1 MRILHI
7 ITGLAAGGA
16 EQQLRLLLRNMPDDH
31 HCEVVT
37 LENPGTVAE
46 GIRQDGT
53 PVTHLA
59 MRGNRDIAA
68 LFKLAGFI
76 RRGRFDIVH
85 THLYRSC
92 VYGRLAA
99 RLAGVSTIV
108 ATEHSLLKNSIEGR
122 STTVGVRLLYTATER
137 LGSCTV
143 AVSSEVS
150 ECLSSWGIPAQ
161 RIRKIA
167 NGIDASAYTS
177 TSVEHAKSRREVRTQ
192 LGIPLDSYVIG
203 GVGRLVPGKQF
214 DVLIDALAS
223 MPAALS
229 DGRVPWLV
237 LVGAGQQ
244 LDALTRQA
252 REAQLADR
260 TVFLGERDD
269 VSRLLTALDVLAA
282 PSIVETFG
290 LSLLEALAAGLP
302 VVYTSGPS
310 LAELPRHYAGH
321 AYYSPSDGRSY
332 ASRLSTV
339 AAECVPP
346 LTPPPVVGMYDI
358 SQVADELTCLYAE
371 LVARR

>member
-16 EQQLRLLLRNMPDDH
+16 EQQLRLLLRNMPNDYY
-31 HCEVVT
+31 CEVVT
-37 LENPGTVAE
+37 LENPGAVAE
-46 GIRQDGT
+46 GIRHDGT

-59 MRGNRDIAA
+59 MRGNRDVVA

-99 RLAGVSTIV
+99 RLAGIPTIV

-122 STTVGVRLLYTATER
+122 STTAGVRLLYTATER
-137 LGSCTV
+137 LGTCTV
-143 AVSSEVS
+143 AVSSAVS
-150 ECLSSWGIPAQ
+150 ECLGEWGIPFQ
-161 RIRKIA
+161 RIRQIA
-167 NGIDASAYTS
+167 NGIDAAAFS
-177 TSVEHAKSRREVRTQ
+177 TTPGEHAKSRREVRTQ
-192 LGIPLDSYVIG
+192 LGIPIDSYVIG
-203 GVGRLVPGKQF
+203 GVGRLVPGKRF

-223 MPAALS
+223 MPAALP

-252 REAQLADR
+252 HEAQLAQR

-269 VSRLLTALDVLAA
+269 VSRLLNAMDVLAA

-290 LSLLEALAAGLP
+290 LSLLEGLAAGLP
-302 VVYTSGPS
+302 LVYTSGPS
-310 LAELPRHYAGH
+310 LAELPRHYTGH
-321 AYYSPSDGRSY
+321 AYYSPSEGRSY
-332 ASRLSTV
+332 ASRLRMV
-339 AAECVPP
+339 AAECAPP
-346 LTPPPVVGMYDI
+346 LTPPPVVAMYDI
-358 SQVADELTCLYAE
+358 SQVADELTSLYAD